1 MESNVF
7 CDGYKTAILLILN
20 RHFQGDLQLYA
31 NFFVALR
38 RKADRQ

>member
-1 MESNVF
+1 MASVM
-7 CDGYKTAILLILN
+7 AIRLPFLLILN

-31 NFFVALR
+31 NFSVALR